1 MTWTVIVSKAAQK
14 ALHAAPAA
22 DADRIVRA
30 LKQMEL
36 SPYAGD
42 LKYLRGDDKALRRRV
57 GFWRI
62 LFTID
67 QVARRVEI
75 LDVLRRSSTTY

>member
-1 MTWTVIVSKAAQK
+1 MTWTVIASKAAQK
-14 ALHAAPAA
+14 SLRAAPAA

-30 LKQMEL
+30 LKQMQL

-42 LKYLRGDDKALRRRV
+42 LKYLRGDAGVLRRRV
-57 GFWRI
+57 GSWRI

-67 QVARRVEI
+67 QAAHRVEI
-75 LDVLRRSSTTY
+75 INVLRRTSTSY